1 MGMKKILIR
10 FIIGGAVVSTFA
22 ALEARSMIAGALAF
36 FLYAAAVSWIL
47 MRYKPP
53 ALAEIWS
60 GVHVAPWITT
70 SPDWLDSLTNLGQY
84 GVQCFYVISAITIAA
99 TLGHDAAAL

>member
-53 ALAEIWS
+53 ALAAS
-60 GVHVAPWITT
+60 VALLPVWFGTSFALWIVF
-70 SPDWLDSLTNLGQY
+70 LK
-84 GVQCFYVISAITIAA
+84 
-99 TLGHDAAAL
+99 